1 MFRSDIL
8 KPVTFTRRV
17 RVNERRVGSLAEL
30 PCFPDPRRKTLILS
44 FTIEERQKDP
54 FASPKAGRA
63 NKIIWLIL
71 MENQFEIEH
80 KTG

>member
-30 PCFPDPRRKTLILS
+30 PCFPHPRRKTLIL
-44 FTIEERQKDP
+44 FYNRKTKDP
-54 FASPKAGRA
+54 FAFPQKAGRA

-71 MENQFEIEH
+71 MENQYEIEH

>member
-30 PCFPDPRRKTLILS
+30 PCFPDPRRKTLILFYIRKNKRS
-44 FTIEERQKDP
+44 VCF
-54 FASPKAGRA
+54 SPKSGEGKQD
-63 NKIIWLIL
+63 NLVDFNGKSV
-71 MENQFEIEH
+71 
-80 KTG
+80 